1 MRKHRLTIECNAPNK
16 YSPEQI
22 KEAIEAC
29 IEAGMADAQSTLDL
43 HFDQEEWIVD
53 PRPAVSIR
61 NLEVKIADG

>member
-29 IEAGMADAQSTLDL
+29 IEVGVADAQCTLDL
-43 HFDQEEWIVD
+43 EVDKDEWIVD

-61 NLEVKIADG
+61 NLEVKIADR